1 MAVAMGAMSIGQANS
16 FAPDYG
22 KSKASAAKCL
32 QLLDREPAIS
42 SYDDD
47 SGDTLVRAEIQT

>member
-22 KSKASAAKCL
+22 KSKAAAAKCL
-32 QLLDREPAIS
+32 ELLDREPSIN
-42 SYDDD
+42 SYDDET
-47 SGDTLVRAEIQT
+47 GRTLV